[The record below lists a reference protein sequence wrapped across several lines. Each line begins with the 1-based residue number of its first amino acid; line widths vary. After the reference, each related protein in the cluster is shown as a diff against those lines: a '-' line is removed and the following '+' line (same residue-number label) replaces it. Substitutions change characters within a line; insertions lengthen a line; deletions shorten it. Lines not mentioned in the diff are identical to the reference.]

1 MSKSGKKSENRK
13 VAKDDRNL
21 KNQVLSSEKK
31 DFVFG
36 YHSSKEV
43 IQQGRA
49 MKVFLQ
55 EDAKGKRVNEIKECA
70 KIAGV
75 SVKWVP
81 KSKLSNLT
89 NNAVHQGIAVLASP
103 YRYLTLSKLISQTK
117 REEPFFLILDSL
129 EDPHNLGSI
138 LRTADATGV
147 DGVILPK
154 HNAVGITPT
163 VVKTSTGAVEHV
175 PVVRVSNLVQTVA
188 LLKQE
193 GFWIFGTDME
203 GLDYRKWQIKGKLAL
218 IIGNEGRG
226 IRSLLKKE
234 VDEMLAIPMNG
245 HVQSLNAGVAAG
257 ILMYE
262 VYRERNLFQ
271 DI

>member
-1 MSKSGKKSENRK
+1 MPKSGRKSENRK
-13 VAKDDRNL
+13 IVKDDRNL
-21 KNQVLSSEKK
+21 KNQVFSSEGKN
-31 DFVFG
+31 FAFG
-36 YHSSKEV
+36 YHSSKEI

-49 MKVFLQ
+49 TKVFLQ
-55 EDAKGKRVNEIKECA
+55 EDAKSKRINEMKECA

-89 NNAVHQGIAVLASP
+89 NNAVHQGIVVLISP
-103 YRYLTLSKLISQTK
+103 YRYLTLLELISQTK
-117 REEPFFLILDSL
+117 KEEPFFLILDSL

-175 PVVRVSNLVQTVA
+175 PVVRVSNLVQAVV
-188 LLKQE
+188 LLKQD

-203 GLDYRKWQIKGKLAL
+203 GLDYRKWQVKGKLAL
-218 IIGNEGRG
+218 IIGNESRG

-234 VDEMLAIPMNG
+234 VDEMLTIPMSG
-245 HVQSLNAGVAAG
+245 RVQSLNAGVAAG
-257 ILMYE
+257 VLMYE
-262 VYRERNLFQ
+262 VYRERNLF
-271 DI
+271 

>member
-1 MSKSGKKSENRK
+1 MSKIGRKSENQNI
-13 VAKDDRNL
+13 VKDVKNL
-21 KNQVLSSEKK
+21 KNQIVPSEKK

-43 IQQGRA
+43 IQQGRVR
-49 MKVFLQ
+49 KVFLQ
-55 EDAKGKRVNEIKECA
+55 EDAKSKRIQKIKECA
-70 KIAGV
+70 KTAGIA
-75 SVKWVP
+75 VKWVS

-89 NNAVHQGIAVLASP
+89 NNAVHQGIVVLISP
-103 YRYLTLSKLISQTK
+103 YRYLTLSELISQTK
-117 REEPFFLILDSL
+117 REDPFFLILDSL

-138 LRTADATGV
+138 LRTANATGV
-147 DGVILPK
+147 DGVIIPK
-154 HNAVGITPT
+154 NNAVGITPT
-163 VVKTSTGAVEHV
+163 VVKTSTGATEHIS
-175 PVVRVSNLVQTVA
+175 VVRVGNLLQAIT

-203 GLDYRKWQIKGKLAL
+203 GLDYRKWQVKGKLAL

-226 IRSLLKKE
+226 IRLLLKKE
-234 VDEMLAIPMNG
+234 VDEMLRIPISG

-262 VYRERNLFQ
+262 VYRGRNLFY
-271 DI
+271 DT